1 MMAAAL
7 STTTLLAALAGAGGL
22 LLVLGTGL
30 ALTRLPVH
38 HTLREVVICTAA
50 LAAMVGGVALLAFA
64 LGLHS
69 AAG

>member
-1 MMAAAL
+1 MP
-7 STTTLLAALAGAGGL
+7 STSSSP
-22 LLVLGTGL
+22 

>member
-1 MMAAAL
+1 MMAAPL
-7 STTTLLAALAGAGGL
+7 STLLAVMAGVSGL